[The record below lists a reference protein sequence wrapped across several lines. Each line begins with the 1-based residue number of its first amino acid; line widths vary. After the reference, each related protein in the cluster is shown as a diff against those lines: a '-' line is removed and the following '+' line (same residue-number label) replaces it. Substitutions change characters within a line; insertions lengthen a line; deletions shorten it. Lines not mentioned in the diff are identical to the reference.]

1 MLPCWGDQQG
11 HTRMCILGIAV
22 NTVGCRSYEY
32 AVIPDTHIKREG
44 GREGERVRG
53 RERGSLPTG

>member
-1 MLPCWGDQQG
+1 
-11 HTRMCILGIAV
+11 MCVLGIAV
-22 NTVGCRSYEY
+22 NTVGCRSCEY
-32 AVIPDTHIKREG
+32 AVIPNTHIKSEG